1 MQSVLL
7 GLSFVNLLNSI
18 PSSRNQSRAD
28 KTDMH
33 DPRDATGESLKGQC
47 CRKVSCWGNNNYCYA
62 AMSEKGIW
70 GSCPENTMAPTSTC
84 DGHYPFG
91 YDHRQSNEDRMRTI
105 KAKSAEEIR
114 KGCCRQACYGTM
126 KSKGLKCPDG
136 YKGRGESDGH
146 NPFGSDDWTKK
157 KDSEITSQCCRKINK
172 CYTKLRENNL
182 DCSGYGRMT
191 DGTLAFS
198 SPCHQ
203 RSQHST
209 SPSFC

>member
-1 MQSVLL
+1 
-7 GLSFVNLLNSI
+7 
-18 PSSRNQSRAD
+18 
-28 KTDMH
+28 MH
-33 DPRDATGESLKGQC
+33 NPGGATGEDLKKQC
-47 CRKVSCWGNNNYCYA
+47 CEQVSCHNNYCFS

-70 GSCPENTMAPTSTC
+70 GSCPANTMAPSTC

-91 YDHRQSNEDRMRTI
+91 HQDGQTDEDRMRTI

-126 KSKGLKCPDG
+126 KSKGLKCPTG

-146 NPFGSDDWTKK
+146 NPFGDDDWTKK

-172 CYTKLRENNL
+172 CYTKLRENSL
-182 DCSGYGRMT
+182 DCSGYGNMI

-203 RSQHST
+203 RSHHST